1 MKKRKKEGDFKLDRF
16 GIRTYRKQIGD
27 GQIRMM
33 HLHSH
38 SDKLHRHGFFE
49 LVYVLHGTATH
60 RLEQSTTT
68 LHQGNYFI
76 IDTGTVHC
84 YEDVDGL
91 EIVNCLFLP
100 EYVDRALK
108 NCPTLAA
115 LLSHQTMRFGVM
127 LDVRAADRVLYDEDG
142 SVGRLIRQMEQEYA
156 ERKTGYMEL
165 LRCLLTQ
172 VLVKAVRTAEK
183 NVPTMH
189 PATMAAAEY
198 LREHI
203 DQPLSLEKLSDWCRY
218 TPEYISS
225 LFHRDMGMTL
235 QSFLQHLRVE
245 SACHLIE
252 AGKSAIEAAVLV
264 GYGDVKHFAKVFRKH
279 KGITPKQYHKALQKS
294 S

>member
-1 MKKRKKEGDFKLDRF
+1 MNEPE
-16 GIRTYRKQIGD
+16 IRTYRKQIGD

-49 LVYVLHGTATH
+49 LVYILRGTAVH
-60 RLEQSTTT
+60 RLEKTTAT
-68 LHQGNYFI
+68 LHQGDYFI

-84 YEDVDGL
+84 YEEVDGL

-100 EYVDRALK
+100 EYIDRALE

-115 LLSHQTMRFGVM
+115 LLSNQTMRFGVM
-127 LDVRAADRVLYDEDG
+127 LDVKAADRVFYDEDG

-156 ERKTGYMEL
+156 ERKTGHMEL

-172 VLVKAVRTAEK
+172 VLVKAVRASEMK
-183 NVPTMH
+183 MPMIH
-189 PATMAAAEY
+189 PATTAAAEY

-203 DQPLSLEKLSDWCRY
+203 DQPLSLEKLGDRCGY
-218 TPEYISS
+218 TSQYISS

-245 SACHLIE
+245 YACQLME
-252 AGKSAIEAAVLV
+252 KGCCTTEAAALV
-264 GYGDVKHFAKVFRKH
+264 GYGDIKHFARVFRKCR
-279 KGITPKQYHKALQKS
+279 GITPKQYCKSLQKNVI
-294 S
+294 

>member
-1 MKKRKKEGDFKLDRF
+1 MNEPE
-16 GIRTYRKQIGD
+16 IRTYRKQIGD

-49 LVYVLHGTATH
+49 LVYILRGTAVH
-60 RLEQSTTT
+60 RLEQTTAT
-68 LHQGNYFI
+68 LHQGDYFI

-84 YEDVDGL
+84 YEEVDGL

-100 EYVDRALK
+100 EYIDRALE

-115 LLSHQTMRFGVM
+115 LLSNQTMRFGVM
-127 LDVRAADRVLYDEDG
+127 LDVKAADRVFYDEDG

-156 ERKTGYMEL
+156 ERKTGHMEL

-172 VLVKAVRTAEK
+172 VLVKAVRASEMK
-183 NVPTMH
+183 MPMIH
-189 PATMAAAEY
+189 PATTAAAEY

-203 DQPLSLEKLSDWCRY
+203 DQPLSLEKLGDRCGY
-218 TPEYISS
+218 TSQYISS

-245 SACHLIE
+245 YACQLME
-252 AGKSAIEAAVLV
+252 KGCCTTEAAALV
-264 GYGDVKHFAKVFRKH
+264 GYGDIKHFARVFRKCR
-279 KGITPKQYHKALQKS
+279 GITPKQYCKSLQKNVI
-294 S
+294 